1 LDTDF
6 SVGTPSDAASVQL
19 DLPIAHKELNAF
31 RQRAWVYEAVQAG
44 AAIRDIDEPAF
55 KRRPALKPDNTKR
68 A

>member
-44 AAIRDIDEPAF
+44 AALHSRGVP
-55 KRRPALKPDNTKR
+55 P
-68 A
+68 